1 MSSRT
6 PEGNDYGPVGR
17 AAELGA
23 EEAASERPH
32 LQVHVVASRGKPII
46 PAPSQ
51 VPPSRKSANQQRV
64 GRKGA

>member
-6 PEGNDYGPVGR
+6 PDDKDFGPVGR

-32 LQVHVVASRGKPII
+32 LQVHVVASRGKPIV
-46 PAPSQ
+46 PAPSH
-51 VPPSRKSANQQRV
+51 VPPSRKSANQHRV